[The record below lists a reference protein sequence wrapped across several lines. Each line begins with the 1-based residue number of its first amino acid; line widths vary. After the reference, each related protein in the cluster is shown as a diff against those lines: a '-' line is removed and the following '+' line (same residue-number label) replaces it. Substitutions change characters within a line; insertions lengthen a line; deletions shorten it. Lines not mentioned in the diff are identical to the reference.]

1 MAYVKRNKPMDWTEA
16 IVTVLTKAGGGPMHF
31 KEITNEIIR
40 KGYYSTASS
49 KNPENT
55 VNSYLSRNKKLF
67 KLEEPGV
74 YALIGTPVTATHT
87 TVARVAPAVVRSS
100 TSVRPCTSYS
110 PADSEYKCASDFIED
125 SSDLTDLEKNLLEL
139 IVNFPLPLVT
149 GEVCFADILD
159 DLEVQFLKTG
169 SRTQLIDAAL
179 LKKKLDELNKH
190 IKELEIQQQNN
201 PQLSDLNGSLLRRM
215 RYAAEEAKQR
225 LQENTS
231 DDGIVKFEYPILGEF
246 ISGEESGS
254 KPRVVIYLESIENN
268 LKSYESRGSVMAGVF
283 VHEMFHAWNYF
294 NAGQRSKSVLAIDE
308 PMVEFET
315 LYYLEKLK
323 AFTESKS
330 HALKNYVLDVKLTR
344 EFRVQNKQQAVGDVA
359 AYGFG
364 HYLYEKLSESDTDSI
379 TWIETYF
386 KKSASIK
393 SSDPF
398 VPKVKAALIPIYP
411 FKSEKQV
418 MNWFK
423 KIIFDTKAASKTAG
437 TSTTAK
443 GTSATAKDGIDIS
456 LRKLVL
462 ACIEMIDR
470 KCFDAQELYAFAP
483 IFKVCLPECKDLEN
497 ALKQQLDELVNDDF
511 LEALSDDCYRKLE
524 GVEVKPKSPSPT
536 SPTTLVSTPTKS
548 KSGRT
553 KAPSVAFKVEFPD
566 DKITYEEETAV
577 MTYIRALKHIG
588 LSRVQSLG
596 KMHSRYALVSN
607 VEDPNNSGKSLQHYE
622 GGKYIYT
629 KLGNEQKKGYLYQ
642 IANELGIKISIR
654 DI

>member
-1 MAYVKRNKPMDWTEA
+1 MDWTEA

-40 KGYYSTASS
+40 KGYYYTASS

-67 KLEEPGV
+67 ERVEKGV
-74 YALIGTPVTATHT
+74 YKLKGTPVPHT
-87 TVARVAPAVVRSS
+87 AVVGVVPVVASS
-100 TSVRPCTSYS
+100 GPSMRPCTLYS
-110 PADSEYKCASDFIED
+110 SSDPRYKSASGFVKD

-139 IVNFPLPLVT
+139 IVNFPLVS

-159 DLEVQFLKTG
+159 KLEVQFLEKG
-169 SRTQLIDAAL
+169 SRTELIDAAL

-201 PQLSDLNGSLLRRM
+201 PQLSDLNGGLLRRM
-215 RYAAEEAKQR
+215 RSAAKEA
-225 LQENTS
+225 QELLNKAS
-231 DDGIVKFEYPILGEF
+231 DGIVKFEYSILGEF
-246 ISGEESGS
+246 IPGS
-254 KPRVVIYLESIENN
+254 KPKVVIYLKSIEDY
-268 LKSYESRGSVMAGVF
+268 YESRGSVMAGVF

-315 LYYLEKLK
+315 LYFLKELE
-323 AFTESKS
+323 AFTRSYSTHLHGNVESVSEDRKC
-330 HALKNYVLDVKLTR
+330 
-344 EFRVQNKQQAVGDVA
+344 RVQNKQQSIGDVA

-364 HYLYEKLSESDTDSI
+364 HYLYEKLSESDADSI
-379 TWIETYF
+379 TWIETYS

-398 VPKVKAALIPIYP
+398 VPKVKATLIPIYP

-437 TSTTAK
+437 TSTTAA

-470 KCFDAQELYAFAP
+470 KCFDAQELYAFTP

-497 ALKQQLDELVNDDF
+497 ALKQQLDELVNDGF

-524 GVEVKPKSPSPT
+524 GVEVKPKSPTPT
-536 SPTTLVSTPTKS
+536 PPPTLLPAPTKS
-548 KSGRT
+548 KGGT
-553 KAPSVAFKVEFPD
+553 KAPSIAFKVTFPD

-577 MTYIRALKHIG
+577 KTFIESLKHIG
-588 LSRVQSLG
+588 LSRVQSVG
-596 KMHSRYALVSN
+596 IMIQGYNLVSD
-607 VEDPNNSGKSLQHYE
+607 VERPDNSGKSLQHYE

-629 KLGNEQKKGYLYQ
+629 KLGNKEKKGYLYQ